1 MVLNKI
7 AFCLASLVVILAFV
21 FVASPATAQFEI
33 NLSVGT
39 DEDISFAD
47 GNQVFY
53 SGGNSVTINIM
64 STKVINYHATATAAT
79 AALAANAGQVISGTA
94 LGADDFT
101 VIAYNKFG
109 GIATTDAPALGVVTP
124 ASPADG
130 MNFTAELGNISGGT
144 PETTRVLIVLKK
156 DSVELAD
163 PRAELEDD
171 GTRKDAGKNKEASIE
186 LHYFHGIEER
196 SDL

>member
-1 MVLNKI
+1 MALNKT
-7 AFCLASLVVILAFV
+7 AFSLASLVVLLAFC
-21 FVASPATAQFEI
+21 FVASSAMAQFEI
-33 NLSVGT
+33 KLSVGE

-53 SGGNSVTINIM
+53 FGGLEGTIINIM
-64 STKVINYHATATAAT
+64 STKVVDYHATATAAT
-79 AALAANAGQVISGTA
+79 AAQENNPVTSGTA

-101 VIAYNKFG
+101 VIAYNEFG
-109 GIATTDAPALGVVTP
+109 GIATTDAPALGFVTP

-130 MNFTAELGNISGGT
+130 MNFTAELGSVSGGT

-186 LHYFHGIEER
+186 LHYFHGIDAGR
-196 SDL
+196 

>member
-53 SGGNSVTINIM
+53 SGGNSVTIKIM
-64 STKVINYHATATAAT
+64 STKVINYHARATAAT
-79 AALAANAGQVISGTA
+79 CCSCC
-94 LGADDFT
+94 
-101 VIAYNKFG
+101 
-109 GIATTDAPALGVVTP
+109 
-124 ASPADG
+124 
-130 MNFTAELGNISGGT
+130 
-144 PETTRVLIVLKK
+144 
-156 DSVELAD
+156 
-163 PRAELEDD
+163 
-171 GTRKDAGKNKEASIE
+171 
-186 LHYFHGIEER
+186 
-196 SDL
+196 